1 MPACKGTL
9 PTWLGVG
16 ATEAHGA
23 QYLTDCLLDG
33 RPSGVEATVG
43 W

>member
-9 PTWLGVG
+9 PIWLGVG

-23 QYLTDCLLDG
+23 QHLTDCLLDG